1 MSEAVAPKAAALPY
15 ELPAELL
22 INGPV
27 ARRLIVEFIAAHM
40 RQTGFERA
48 VLALS
53 GGLDSALV
61 AYLTAEA
68 IGAAN
73 LLCVLMP
80 YKTSS
85 AASRG
90 DAEEIVRRLGCASR
104 VIDITPLVDGYFATA
119 LGSDEGDVSKLRRGN
134 LAARMRM
141 AVAYDQSVTW
151 NGLVMGTSNKTET
164 LLGYTTIFGDNAA
177 ALLPIGDLY
186 KSQVRQLAAE
196 VGLPRAVLVKA
207 PTADLW
213 AGQTDEEEVG
223 LPYAEIDRLLF
234 AMIDGR
240 LNRAELLARGF
251 EEAKIDLV
259 ERLVT
264 RSEYKR
270 QTAPIAKISPR
281 TPGVDYLYPRRRPG
295 PPKGG

>member
-1 MSEAVAPKAAALPY
+1 MSETVAPPTPALPY
-15 ELPAELL
+15 DLPPELL
-22 INGPV
+22 IDGAV
-27 ARRLIVEFIAAHM
+27 ARRLIVEFIASHM
-40 RQTGFERA
+40 RQTGFGRA

-80 YKTSS
+80 YRTSS
-85 AASRG
+85 AASRD
-90 DAEEIVRRLGCASR
+90 DAEEIVRRLGCSSR
-104 VIDITPLVDGYFATA
+104 VVDITPMVDGYFETA
-119 LGSDEGDVSKLRRGN
+119 IGGDEASRLRRGN

-196 VGLPRAVLVKA
+196 VGVPHEVLLKP

-223 LPYAEIDRLLF
+223 MPYAEMDRLLF
-234 AMIDGR
+234 WMVDR
-240 LNRAELLARGF
+240 RRSRPELLAKGF
-251 EEAKIDLV
+251 EDSKIDLV
-259 ERLVT
+259 ERLVV

-270 QTAPIAKISPR
+270 QTPPIAKVSPR
-281 TPGVDYLYPRRRPG
+281 TPGVDYLYPRRRPTQRQ
-295 PPKGG
+295 GG